1 MIEGRLGVL
10 SLLDEEARM
19 PSGSDQ
25 GWCNKLFT
33 QLGTEKHKKWFTKPR
48 FSNSAFTISH
58 YAHDVTYDCDGFL
71 EKNRDTLPDELLNL
85 IKNSDNEFLEEVLMT
100 SATLGAGGS
109 LTEDKRKSVINRKP
123 TLGSIFK
130 GSLIQLMDT
139 INSTNVH
146 YIR

>member
-1 MIEGRLGVL
+1 MIEGKLGVL
-10 SLLDEEARM
+10 GLLDEESRM
-19 PSGSDQ
+19 PAGTDQ

-85 IKNSDNEFLEEVLMT
+85 IKNSDNEFLEEILMT
-100 SATLGAGGS
+100 SATISTGGS
-109 LTEDKRKSVINRKP
+109 VSFHSSCNGCIRFCKCSAKKKLT
-123 TLGSIFK
+123 
-130 GSLIQLMDT
+130 SL
-139 INSTNVH
+139 NGPPF
-146 YIR
+146 